1 MSIFYEVLKED
12 EAIVQA
18 ALSDIIA
25 YRERVRTAGPCLG
38 YSAHALADMRLLL
51 CWLLTALTAAGSS
64 LRQVLVGAAVL
75 QRLPCSAGAFC
86 KLHISYT
93 AYSRRGH

>member
-25 YRERVRTAGPCLG
+25 YRERVR
-38 YSAHALADMRLLL
+38 
-51 CWLLTALTAAGSS
+51 
-64 LRQVLVGAAVL
+64 AVS
-75 QRLPCSAGAFC
+75 P
-86 KLHISYT
+86 
-93 AYSRRGH
+93 